1 MYRIGDK
8 YILTE
13 IQGFE
18 DGYIDDNPYYG
29 GRVFEASIELNYTE
43 QYIKIP
49 KYIFVLTHNSIDV
62 YTFVDIGEIYDDI
75 GTTYTFML
83 SENASHILNS
93 DGVSQYNIYNMMY
106 KDGDKDDNWID
117 IKEFDKKY
125 TEQDIV

>member
-29 GRVFEASIELNYTE
+29 GDVFEASIGLNDTE

-62 YTFVDIGEIYDDI
+62 YNFVDMGEIYDGV
-75 GTTYTFML
+75 GTTYTFLL

-93 DGVSQYNIYNMMY
+93 DGVSQYNMYNMMY
-106 KDGDKDDNWID
+106 NDGDKDDNWID
-117 IKEFDKKY
+117 IKEFIRQY
-125 TEQDIV
+125 ALE